1 MKSLHDNNIYSIEI
15 RCEKKTIL
23 LHTEFL
29 EGEVPEYTDVIFNDV
44 IWHQFQHILEGN
56 ILFDIEEWPPDNFF
70 KEYKETLNTISRYGF
85 PLDFN
90 TGQEFCDVLS
100 KKNMKIFVINS
111 SYGLSGWLIAE
122 NMKLLPRSRKK

>member
-90 TGQEFCDVLS
+90 TVQEFCDVLS
-100 KKNMKIFVINS
+100 KKNMKIFIINS